1 MIYRIFDNNL
11 FICYLSIR
19 SFLYVLYQS
28 TIDANYSSFK
38 EKYAIKKV
46 LMMRFLDKRK
56 LTDIDESQLIVAAK
70 YGNEDAF
77 AALIDKHSASLLAVA
92 KRMVG
97 NDRAEDVVQDAF
109 LAAFKSL
116 AKFRGD
122 ASFSTYLHTIT
133 INRCKY
139 ILKREKY
146 TLEIDENSL
155 DYSKQDADE
164 AIVNQIVLEQALIKL
179 PPNFKECLI
188 LRELSGFSYKEI
200 AEILQ
205 INEGTVKSRMA
216 RARAKLKDILIEMG
230 ISP

>member
-1 MIYRIFDNNL
+1 MKDIYILRNTNNNNL
-11 FICYLSIR
+11 LLLSTKILGCLIESIIYKYIGQKRIR
-19 SFLYVLYQS
+19 LYNIFVMQL
-28 TIDANYSSFK
+28 FGH
-38 EKYAIKKV
+38 KKNV
-46 LMMRFLDKRK
+46 E
-56 LTDIDESQLIVAAK
+56 IDESQLIAAAK

-77 AALIDKHSASLLAVA
+77 AALIDKYSASLLAVA

-109 LAAFKSL
+109 LAAFKTL

-155 DYSKQDADE
+155 DYSKQAADE

>member
-1 MIYRIFDNNL
+1 LIYRIFDNNL